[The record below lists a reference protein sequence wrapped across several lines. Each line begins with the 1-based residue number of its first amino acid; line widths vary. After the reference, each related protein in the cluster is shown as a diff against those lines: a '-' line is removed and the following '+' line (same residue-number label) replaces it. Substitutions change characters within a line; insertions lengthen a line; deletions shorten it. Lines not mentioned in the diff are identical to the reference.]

1 MTTTV
6 PGDSTI
12 RTPGGDAAAAGEPA
26 ELPPLVPDPDAAGE
40 PFPLTPTQQALW
52 VGRADAVEL
61 GNVGCYGYFEWE
73 RAELDLPRYRRA
85 WERLVEHHP
94 GLRTVVRPDGTQ
106 FVLER
111 PGPVPITVDDLRGDP
126 EAARRLEES
135 RAEGGHRRLD
145 PGTWPMFDLRVVLL
159 SDRVRVQLGVDLQ
172 LMDASSLFLNLFPDL
187 IALYED
193 PDRALAP
200 QRLAFRDFALWLDRD
215 VRGSKRWQADWSYW
229 QERIDG
235 LPPAPDL
242 PAARYTGEGPGRF
255 ERCTVRY
262 PAEEFAVLRRRAL
275 AHRLTETELLVGVFA
290 EVIRGWTSDPAFTLN
305 VPIFQRFDVPGI
317 EDVIGDY
324 TNAVLLGVRPAGR
337 TVAERITGL
346 AGRLRDDIRHASVN
360 GVDVLRELAR
370 RRGLAAASM
379 PVVVTSLL
387 GLPLARSISEFGAEV
402 HSITQ
407 TPQVSLDFQIREEDG
422 ELRLVWDYRSGAF
435 APGLVE
441 DAFEAFRG
449 LIGRLLADEP
459 GHGVWNAPHVDMR
472 GRRDRAVWNEVND
485 TAEPVPAVLLQE
497 GFFAQARRTPD
508 AEAVVARDRRLTY
521 AELAEHAHRIGNTLR
536 EKGVRPGDL
545 VGVVMEKGWEQY
557 AAVYGVLAAGGAY
570 LPLDAAAPR
579 ARIARLLDSARVGIV
594 LTQSRLAASLAPRA
608 GTTVLCA
615 DTDFATASS
624 EPLTAAQGP
633 DDPAYVIYT
642 SGSTGEPKGVV
653 VAHRGVANLVRDV
666 RQRFEVTS
674 ADRLLAISGLHF
686 DASVYDV
693 FGPLAC
699 GGAVVIPPP
708 FQRAEPD
715 VWVDLVRDE
724 RVTIWNSVPV
734 LMELLVGEAETRTDR
749 TLGTLRLAVLSGDWI
764 PLNLPDRARA
774 QASGLRVVGSGGPTE
789 TICWSLFHPIG
800 AVDPE
805 WTSIPYGKPIANQ
818 RYYIVDRDLRPRPT
832 WARGEMAVASPLG
845 LAIGYL
851 GDPERTRAKF
861 VTLPETGERAYLT
874 GDFGR
879 LLPDG
884 DIEILGREDFQVK
897 VAGQRIELGEIE
909 AVLNRFDGV
918 RTAVVTAPRSSAAVV
933 RLQAFVVP
941 EAGANPSADALR
953 AYLSE
958 ELPAAMVPAGI
969 RLLPELPLTAN
980 GKVDRLALA
989 DLAAAPEQPAEPEP
1003 PTDAGLL
1010 AELVAACVGEILGL
1024 AEVPATGN
1032 FFRMGGDSLSGTR
1045 LAARLQE
1052 LLGAPVPVRTVFGN
1066 PVISDLASVI
1076 AADPAAGPQ
1085 ALRVAQL
1092 LHTLE
1097 EPDEAPTGTPE
1108 PEEPPAA
1115 VAELDETPAAVAEP
1129 EEPPA
1134 AVAELNE
1141 APAPVT
1147 EPDETPAAAAESGEA
1162 PAAVAEPERTPA
1174 VVSPSGT
1181 LAEDDP
1187 ALAGLL
1193 AREHIRQQDT
1203 LVLVASSSVAPPSVL
1218 ACAGSS
1224 LANLTTEGYPGRR
1237 YHAGAEIADEIE
1249 RLAVSRACAL
1259 FRARAANVQPH
1270 SGSSANLAVLMG
1282 LLEPGD
1288 TILGL
1293 DLDCG
1298 GHLSHGSAASVT
1310 GRYFRS
1316 VCYRTGAD
1324 DLLDY
1329 ERIAA
1334 LAEEHRPKV
1343 VIAGASAYPRT
1354 IDFARFREIADT
1366 VGAYLIAD
1374 ISHISG
1380 LVATGLHP
1388 SPIDHAHLTTTSTY
1402 KQLYGPRGGMILLG
1416 RDADTPGPDGRA
1428 PLRKLVDGAVFPL
1441 VQGTPDLGNVA
1452 AKARALHAAAQ
1463 PGFRTLMELVLENA
1477 AAIGDQLGRRALR
1490 VVTGGTDTHMV
1501 LADLRPD
1508 GVTGAAVEEA
1518 LEACGIL
1525 VNRNRVPG
1533 DDTPPR
1539 VTGGIR
1545 IGTNTLAARAVPPE
1559 TAALCADLIADVV
1572 EELRTA
1578 GAVHPAMSAKIRSE
1592 VGRICAEHPVPG
1604 YADDLDH

>member
-1 MTTTV
+1 MTISV
-6 PGDSTI
+6 PGDSTL
-12 RTPGGDAAAAGEPA
+12 RTPDGGTEAGGEAAV
-26 ELPPLVPDPDAAGE
+26 LPPLVPEPDAVGE

-61 GNVGCYGYFEWE
+61 GEVGCYGYFEWE
-73 RAELDLPRYRRA
+73 RAGLDLTRYRRA
-85 WERLVEHHP
+85 WERLVAHHP

-106 FVLER
+106 YVLER
-111 PGPVPITVDDLRGDP
+111 PGPVPISVEDLREDP
-126 EAARRLEES
+126 DGVGRLEES
-135 RAEGGHRRLD
+135 RDERGHRVLD

-159 SDRVRVQLGVDLQ
+159 PDRVRVQLGIDLQ

-187 IALYED
+187 VALYED
-193 PDRALAP
+193 PDAPLAP
-200 QRLAFRDFALWLDRD
+200 QKLTFRDFARWLEED
-215 VRGSKRWQADWSYW
+215 VRGGARWQADWSYW
-229 QERIDG
+229 QERLDA

-242 PAARYTGEGPGRF
+242 PAARYTAQGPGKF

-262 PAEEFAVLRRRAL
+262 PAEEFAVLRERAL
-275 AHRLTETELLVGVFA
+275 AHGLTETELLIGAFA
-290 EVIRGWTSDPAFTLN
+290 EVLRGWSSEPAFTLN
-305 VPIFQRFDVPGI
+305 VPVFQRFDVPGI

-324 TNAVLLGVRPAGR
+324 TNAILLEARPEGR
-337 TVAERITGL
+337 TVAERIVAL
-346 AGRLRDDIRHASVN
+346 AGRLRGDTRHASVN
-360 GVDVLRELAR
+360 GVEVLRELAR
-370 RRGLAAASM
+370 RRGLAAAAM

-387 GLPLARSISEFGAEV
+387 GLPSARSITEFGTEV

-407 TPQVSLDFQIREEDG
+407 TPQVSLDFQIRTEDG
-422 ELRLVWDYRSGAF
+422 ELRLVWDHRSGAF
-435 APGLVE
+435 APGVVAG
-441 DAFEAFRG
+441 AFEAFED
-449 LIGRLLADEP
+449 LVGRMLADEP
-459 GHGVWNAPHVDMR
+459 GHGVWDAPFLDLR
-472 GRRDRAVWNEVND
+472 SRRDRAVWNETND

-497 GFFAQARRTPD
+497 RFFAQARRTPD
-508 AEAVVARDRRLTY
+508 AEAVVAPGRRLTY
-521 AELAEHAHRIGNTLR
+521 GELALHARRIGNALR
-536 EKGVRPGDL
+536 ERGVRPGDL

-557 AAVYGVLAAGGAY
+557 AAVYGILAAGGAY
-570 LPLDAAAPR
+570 LPLDAASPP
-579 ARIARLLDSARVGIV
+579 ARIARLLESAGAGTV
-594 LTQSRLAASLAPRA
+594 LTQSRLADGLGLPA
-608 GTTVLCA
+608 GVSVLRA
-615 DTDFATASS
+615 DTDFETASTA
-624 EPLTAAQGP
+624 PLTAVQGP

-653 VAHRGVANLVRDV
+653 VGHRGVTNLVRDV
-666 RQRFEVTS
+666 RRRFAVTP
-674 ADRLLAISGLHF
+674 ADRLLALSGLHF

-699 GGAVVIPPP
+699 GATVVVPPP
-708 FQRAEPD
+708 FRRAEPD
-715 VWVDLVRDE
+715 VWAELVRDE
-724 RVTIWNSVPV
+724 RVTFWNSVPV
-734 LMELLVGEAETRTDR
+734 LLELLVGEAESRDDR
-749 TLGTLRLAVLSGDWI
+749 PLDTLRLAVVSGDWI
-764 PLNLPDRARA
+764 PLHLPGRAGA
-774 QASGLRVVGSGGPTE
+774 QAPGLSVVGSGGPTE

-800 AVDPE
+800 TVEPE
-805 WTSIPYGKPIANQ
+805 WTSIPYGKPITNQ
-818 RYYIVDRDLRPRPT
+818 RYYIVDRDLRPRPA

-861 VTLPETGERAYLT
+861 VTLPSTGERAYLT

-884 DIEILGREDFQVK
+884 EIEILGREDFQVK

-909 AVLNRFDGV
+909 AVLNSADGV
-918 RTAVVTAPRSSAAVV
+918 RTAVVTAPRSSADVV

-941 EAGANPSADALR
+941 ETGASLSADALR
-953 AYLSE
+953 GHLSA
-958 ELPAAMVPAGI
+958 ELPAAMVPAAI

-989 DLAAAPEQPAEPEP
+989 RLAAAPQQPAEPAP
-1003 PTDAGLL
+1003 RTDSGLL
-1010 AELVAACVGEILGL
+1010 AELVAACVGELLGL
-1024 AEVPATGN
+1024 DEVPTTGN
-1032 FFRMGGDSLSGTR
+1032 FFRLGGDSLSGTR

-1066 PVISDLASVI
+1066 PGISDLAAAI

-1085 ALRVAQL
+1085 ALRVARL

-1097 EPDEAPTGTPE
+1097 EPDAAPGPE
-1108 PEEPPAA
+1108 PDAAPAEEPRAVPAA
-1115 VAELDETPAAVAEP
+1115 GPTVHPDSEPAVHRAVHPAVSPPVEPDTRPDTRPAAGAGQ
-1129 EEPPA
+1129 
-1134 AVAELNE
+1134 
-1141 APAPVT
+1141 APGA
-1147 EPDETPAAAAESGEA
+1147 
-1162 PAAVAEPERTPA
+1162 
-1174 VVSPSGT
+1174 

-1187 ALAGLL
+1187 ALADLL
-1193 AREHIRQQDT
+1193 AREDVRQQDT

-1224 LANLTTEGYPGRR
+1224 LANLTMEGYPGHR
-1237 YHAGAEIADEIE
+1237 YHAGAEIADEVE
-1249 RLAVSRACAL
+1249 RLALDRACQL

-1293 DLDCG
+1293 GLDCG

-1316 VCYRTGAD
+1316 VRYRTGAD

-1329 ERIAA
+1329 ERIAE
-1334 LAEEHRPKV
+1334 LAGEHRPKV
-1343 VIAGASAYPRT
+1343 IIAGASSYPRQ

-1374 ISHISG
+1374 ISHIAG

-1388 SPIDHAHLTTTSTY
+1388 SPVDHAHLTTTSTY

-1416 RDADTPGPDGRA
+1416 RDADAPGPDGRV
-1428 PLRKLVDGAVFPL
+1428 PLRKLADRAVFPL

-1463 PGFRTLMELVLENA
+1463 PGFRTLMARVLDTA
-1477 AAIGDQLGRRALR
+1477 AAIADQLNRRDLR
-1490 VVTGGTDTHMV
+1490 VVTGGTDTHLV

-1508 GVTGAAVEEA
+1508 RVTGVAAEEA

-1533 DDTPPR
+1533 DDTSPR

-1545 IGTNTLAARAVPPE
+1545 LGTNTLAARAVSPE
-1559 TAALCADLIADVV
+1559 TAAQCADLVADVV
-1572 EELRTA
+1572 QELHAA
-1578 GAVHPAMSAKIRSE
+1578 GAVHPTMTAKIRAE
-1592 VGRICAEHPVPG
+1592 VRRICAEHPLPG
-1604 YADDLDH
+1604 YAVTPSP